1 MLKNRFFRISI
12 SRYQSLQFT
21 MSSKDAIELL
31 FPLLLE
37 AESRP
42 QWLPQP
48 ASAQPLPLL
57 SALTPACPLAACT
70 AEWPPHTW
78 MSCCRGRGWSC
89 TPLQSRTQMLNME
102 IITWY
107 QKFIPSTL
115 YLSIQTHRF
124 PCTCHTSRKIISI
137 PAQEQ
142 SASHPQWHWSR
153 GRWR

>member
-48 ASAQPLPLL
+48 ASPQPLPLL
-57 SALTPACPLAACT
+57 SAPTPACPLAACT
-70 AEWPPHTW
+70 AE
-78 MSCCRGRGWSC
+78 
-89 TPLQSRTQMLNME
+89 
-102 IITWY
+102 
-107 QKFIPSTL
+107 
-115 YLSIQTHRF
+115 
-124 PCTCHTSRKIISI
+124 
-137 PAQEQ
+137 
-142 SASHPQWHWSR
+142 
-153 GRWR
+153 